1 MVTMRLT
8 YYPDITQGQTAER
21 VREEVE
27 VFAAALGEQ
36 LGSDLGTSVTI
47 EVPEVMDVPEQYEDA
62 VAGRSALS
70 LLKPVAYVFAH
81 RRDPRIVPACVA
93 NRPIDGVVGTFY
105 FGQVY
110 TRRDTGMTSL
120 DQLDESRAGQLTMAY
135 GDRFSTS
142 NFLIPANVLRQQA
155 GINPFVYFKRVD
167 FTGGH
172 DLAAEAVY
180 EGRADLGAG
189 HDGVITILAQTRP
202 DATERLVRLGKENIH
217 SDPVV
222 VHTGVLPEP
231 VTLES
236 IQEAC
241 VKVAKTPEVQAALD
255 LFWGWV
261 KDLSPTV
268 HENYASIEDAL
279 AGLHLGETDLLG

>member
-1 MVTMRLT
+1 MPTMRLT
-8 YYPDITQGQTAER
+8 YYPDITQAQAAER
-21 VREEVE
+21 VRDEVV
-27 VFAAALGEQ
+27 VFATALADQ
-36 LGSDLGTSVTI
+36 LSADLGTTVTI
-47 EVPEVMDVPEQYEDA
+47 EVPGVMEVPAQYDDI
-62 VAGRSALS
+62 VGGHSALA

-93 NRPIDGVVGTFY
+93 NRPIDGVIGNFY

-110 TRRDTGMTSL
+110 ARRDTGITSL
-120 DQLDESRAGQLTMAY
+120 DQLDESRAGQLTIAY
-135 GDRFSTS
+135 GSRFSTS
-142 NFLIPANVLRQQA
+142 NFLIPANVLRTAA
-155 GINPFVYFKRVD
+155 GIHPFLYFKRIE
-167 FTGGH
+167 FAGGH

-189 HDGVITILAQTRP
+189 HDGAITILAQTHP
-202 DATERLVRLGKENIH
+202 DAADRLVRLGKENIH

-222 VHTGVLPEP
+222 VHTGLLPEP

-241 VKVAKTPEVQAALD
+241 VKVAKTPQVQEALD
-255 LFWGWV
+255 VFWGWV

-279 AGLHLGETDLLG
+279 TGLHLDETDMLR